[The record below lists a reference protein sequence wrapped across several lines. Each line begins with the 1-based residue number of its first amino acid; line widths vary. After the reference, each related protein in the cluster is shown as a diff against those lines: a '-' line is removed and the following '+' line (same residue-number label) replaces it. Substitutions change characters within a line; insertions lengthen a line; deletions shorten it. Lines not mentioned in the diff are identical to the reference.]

1 MGNHHDNTV
10 HFTDVQRREVFAE
23 TISKDGVETLAIEK
37 AVPGGASKRL
47 LLLNKYDAQK
57 LKAALDEYL
66 NTIYSKEISGMG
78 GTLSPAD
85 MVELFGEDDD

>member
-1 MGNHHDNTV
+1 M
-10 HFTDVQRREVFAE
+10 QRREVFAE

>member
-1 MGNHHDNTV
+1 M
-10 HFTDVQRREVFAE
+10 
-23 TISKDGVETLAIEK
+23 
-37 AVPGGASKRL
+37 